1 MGQPRPVAP
10 AVNWVAS
17 EGDIVGRRRARGIA
31 MANGQQL
38 NLGQKVVTFAAGK
51 KGQQAGRGECYDL
64 ADQALTFAGAKS
76 ASSYGKITDDAD
88 YQWGRPIEL
97 KDVEAGDILQLRG
110 HKTTIRTDTTIKKV
124 FADGSSNE
132 SEKWNEDKFQRGHH
146 TAIMA
151 VNKGN
156 GVLEVYE
163 QHVKPLGKKVQRHTL

>member
-31 MANGQQL
+31 MANGQQ
-38 NLGQKVVTFAAGK
+38 V
-51 KGQQAGRGECYDL
+51 GRGECYDL

-76 ASSYGKITDDAD
+76 APSYGKITDEAD

-163 QHVKPLGKKVQRHTL
+163 QHVKPLGKQVQRHTL